1 MVGLGA
7 IGFAAPAVLAA
18 LIALPVL
25 WWLLRAVPPAPLRR
39 RFPGIALLLGL
50 RERDPESQRTPW
62 WLLALRMTALAAL
75 ILALAGPVLNPR
87 TDSPGEGPLLVVMD
101 ASWAS
106 ARDWP
111 RRAERVS
118 RALTDARRAGRPV
131 ALVRLTDPPS
141 GGALAFRGAEHWQ
154 ERLAGLQPRPVAP
167 GAELPD
173 WLESLPDTFET
184 LWISD
189 GLAREGRSA
198 MLAELQARG
207 PVRVFQTDTPV
218 LALLPARFE
227 GGSVTVPARRAGE
240 ALPAAQ
246 AHVIAIGRDPAG
258 TERELARAP
267 LAFATRADSAEAVFS
282 LQPELRNRITRFQIE
297 GARGPA
303 SVSLADDSLRRRKV
317 ALLSVR
323 EGTEA
328 LALLTPLHFVRQA
341 LAPSTDLVEGGGIED
356 LLLAAPDVVVL
367 SDAPGLSDSE
377 RLALTEWVEQGG
389 LLLRFAGPRLAAGPE
404 ERSAEQ
410 PFGAALDDPLLPVTL
425 RAGGRTVGG
434 AMSWGAPRLLAPFRE
449 GTPFAGLAVPDEVT
463 VRAQVLAQPGPDL
476 SERSIAELADGT
488 PLVTRR
494 ALGEGQVV
502 LFHVTAGADWSSLP
516 LSGLFVRM
524 LERLAVSTRG
534 QLPDS
539 AELADSLWQQEARLD
554 GFGRLQRA
562 EDSPAVP
569 GPALR
574 EALDA
579 AEPQPGAPVPGL
591 YSGGAQRVA
600 LNVAGPRTRPQPA
613 SWPSGV
619 VLESGIERPE
629 QPLAGWFFSAAAL
642 ALMADA
648 LATLALAGRLG
659 AGPVGA
665 ALLALALVPLAEAP
679 ARAETSASSRQP
691 VDERLLQATESVVL
705 AHVSSGDERVDEIAH
720 AGLRGLSEALFTRT
734 SVEPGTPMRVD
745 VESDEL
751 ALFPFLYWPVVEESP
766 IPTPEGYARIN
777 RYLRG
782 GGLILFDTRDAER
795 AELTGTTPAARRLQ
809 AIAAG
814 LDIPPL
820 EPVPNDHVLTRTF
833 FLLGDFP
840 GRYSGSQVWVE
851 AAPPEAER
859 AEGMPFRNL
868 NDGVTPVVIGGNDWA
883 AAWAVDER
891 GLPLVPIGRGM
902 TGERQREMAMRFGI
916 NLIMHVLSGNYKSDQ
931 VHVPA
936 LLERLGQ

>member
-1 MVGLGA
+1 MMGGLGM
-7 IGFAAPAVLAA
+7 IGFTAPAVLTA
-18 LIALPVL
+18 LIVLPVL
-25 WWLLRAVPPAPLRR
+25 WWLLRAVPPAPMRR
-39 RFPGIALLLGL
+39 RFPGIALLMGL

-62 WLLALRMTALAAL
+62 WLMALRITALAAL
-75 ILALAGPVLNPR
+75 ITGLAGPVLNPR
-87 TDSPGEGPLLVVMD
+87 SDSPGEGPLLVVMD

-111 RRAERVS
+111 RRAERVAQ
-118 RALTDARRAGRPV
+118 ALAEARRAGRPV
-131 ALVRLTDPPS
+131 AVVRLTDPPA
-141 GGALAFRGAEHWQ
+141 GGALAFRGADHWQ
-154 ERLAGLQPRPVAP
+154 ERLAGLVPMPLAP
-167 GAELPD
+167 GSDLPD
-173 WLESLPDTFET
+173 WLQSLPDSVET

-198 MLAELQARG
+198 LLGELQSRG
-207 PVRVFQTDTPV
+207 AVSVFQTDSPV
-218 LALLPARFE
+218 LALLPPRFE
-227 GGSVTVPARRAGE
+227 GGNVTVPARRAGA
-240 ALPAAQ
+240 ALPATRTDI
-246 AHVIAIGRDPAG
+246 IAIGRDPAG
-258 TERELARAP
+258 TERELARAS
-267 LAFATRADSAEAVFS
+267 LEFAARADSAETEFI
-282 LQPELRNRITRFQIE
+282 LQPELRNRITRFQID
-297 GARGPA
+297 GARGA
-303 SVSLADDSLRRRKV
+303 GAVSLADDSLRKRKV

-328 LALLTPLHFVRQA
+328 LALLTPLHYVRQA
-341 LAPSTDLVEGGGIED
+341 LAPSTDLVEGDSIED
-356 LLLAAPDVVVL
+356 LLLAAPDVLVL
-367 SDAPGLSDSE
+367 SDAPGLSETE
-377 RLALTEWVEQGG
+377 RNTLIEWVERGG

-404 ERSAEQ
+404 DRPGEHLTVL
-410 PFGAALDDPLLPVTL
+410 PVDDPLLPVTL

-434 AMSWGAPRLLAPFRE
+434 AMSWGAPRQLAPFRD
-449 GTPFAGLAVPDEVT
+449 GTPFAGLSVPDEVT

-476 SERSIAELADGT
+476 AERSIAELADGT

-502 LFHVTAGADWSSLP
+502 LFHITAGADWSGLP

-534 QLPDS
+534 QLPDT

-554 GFGRLQRA
+554 GFGQLRRA
-562 EDSPAVP
+562 DDEPALP

-574 EALDA
+574 EVLDA
-579 AEPQPGAPVPGL
+579 TEQRVGTAAPGL

-600 LNVAGPRTRPQPA
+600 LNAAGVRARPQPA

-619 VLESGIERPE
+619 TMETGLARPE
-629 QPLAGWFFSAAAL
+629 QPLAGWFLLAAAL

-648 LATLALAGRLG
+648 LATLALAGRLN
-659 AGPVGA
+659 PVGA
-665 ALLALALVPLAEAP
+665 AILALALLPMAEGP
-679 ARAETSASSRQP
+679 ARADSREP
-691 VDERLLQATESVVL
+691 VDERLLQATESLVL
-705 AHVSSGDERVDEIAH
+705 GYVTSGDAGVDEIAH
-720 AGLRGLSEALFTRT
+720 AGLRGLSQALYSRT

-745 VESDEL
+745 FEHDEL
-751 ALFPFLYWPVVEESP
+751 ALFPFLYWPVHEESAVP
-766 IPTPEGYARIN
+766 SPEGYARLN
-777 RYLRG
+777 SYLRSG
-782 GGLILFDTRDAER
+782 GMILFDTRDAER
-795 AELTGTTPAARRLQ
+795 ARLTGTTPAARRLQ

-820 EPVPNDHVLTRTF
+820 EPVPSDHVLTRTF

-840 GRYSGSQVWVE
+840 GRYSNSTVWVE
-851 AAPPEAER
+851 ASPPEAER
-859 AEGMPFRNL
+859 AEGMPFRSL

-891 GLPLVPIGRGM
+891 GAPMVPIGRGM
-902 TGERQREMAMRFGI
+902 TGERQREMSMRFGI